1 MEGTSQT
8 TTQGSYTTPFFVTTA
23 NGPSAHLGVIDQ
35 MQDFRAAGGVQVPR
49 DGRELT

>member
-8 TTQGSYTTPFFVTTA
+8 MTQGSHTTLFFVNTD
-23 NGPSAHLGVIDQ
+23 NRLSAHLGVIDQ
-35 MQDFRAAGGVQVPR
+35 MQDFRAAGGIQVPR